1 MALDTQDQRTGVYKR
16 LFLKGVKVAIMTG
29 DSIAS
34 NFATVSNKS
43 NLLYRSDSG
52 QYLLNQATGGSDIAY
67 YDGLD
72 DDTWNPFSF
81 IGKSAADAVNRFVIR
96 NCDYLIV
103 WAGFN
108 DLDDEVPLGAIDSV
122 DSFTI
127 AGAIRNGVANY
138 LSRKPDLQI
147 IFITPTANPY
157 QVANGIGVT
166 LNDIRNQVIAV
177 CADLGIPCYDL
188 YAVCGITDE
197 NKATALPDQI
207 HPTAAFHETWAPMIV
222 DFVEANI
229 I

>member
-1 MALDTQDQRTGVYKR
+1 MALDTETQKTQMYKR
-16 LFLKGVKVAIMTG
+16 AHLRNMKYGIMTG

-34 NFATVSNKS
+34 AFVTEANKS
-43 NLLYRSDSG
+43 NYLYRDDIG
-52 QYLLNQATGGSDIAY
+52 HYLFTKAVGGTDLGNY
-67 YDGLD
+67 TGLD
-72 DDTWNPFSF
+72 DDVWNPFSF
-81 IGKSAADAVNRFVIR
+81 VSRSAAGATNSFNVANA
-96 NCDYLIV
+96 DYLLV

-122 DSFTI
+122 DPFTI
-127 AGAIRNGVANY
+127 AGAIRTGVENY

-147 IFITPTANPY
+147 FFITPTANPY

-166 LNDIRNQVIAV
+166 LDAIRQHVIDV

-229 I
+229 V